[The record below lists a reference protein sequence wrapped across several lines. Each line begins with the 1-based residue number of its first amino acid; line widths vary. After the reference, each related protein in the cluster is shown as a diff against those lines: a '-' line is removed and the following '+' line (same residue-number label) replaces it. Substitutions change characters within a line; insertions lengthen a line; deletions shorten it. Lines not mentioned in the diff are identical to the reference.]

1 MLSRMRRL
9 LLLCAMVIAGCSST
23 TSLPSDR
30 AQLLELH
37 EKALRAHRE
46 QSIEMLLEDEV
57 DDYVVASRGEIHTP
71 PKNDRKA
78 NMGPY
83 LRRTMFSSYADT
95 REPIVKVSA
104 DGTLGWVI
112 VRIAARGVQ
121 EGEPLEFTSAWIELY
136 EKRNGRW
143 LRVGNVSNF
152 KE

>member
-1 MLSRMRRL
+1 MRRL
-9 LLLCAMVIAGCSST
+9 LLCTILLAGCASS
-23 TSLPSDR
+23 SLPSDR

-46 QSIEMLLEDEV
+46 QSMAMLLEDEV

-71 PKNDRKA
+71 PKQQREE

-83 LRRTMFSSYADT
+83 LRSTKFESYADT
-95 REPIVKVSA
+95 REPIVKVSN

-121 EGEPLEFTSAWIELY
+121 DGETLEFISAWIELY
-136 EKRNGRW
+136 EKRDGRW

>member
-1 MLSRMRRL
+1 MLL
-9 LLLCAMVIAGCSST
+9 AGCGST
-23 TSLPSDR
+23 PSLPSDR
-30 AQLLELH
+30 ARLLELH

-71 PKNDRKA
+71 PKRAREA

-83 LRRTMFSSYADT
+83 LRGTKFSSYADT

-112 VRIAARGVQ
+112 VRVTARGVQ
-121 EGEPLEFTSAWIELY
+121 GEKPLEFTSAWIELY